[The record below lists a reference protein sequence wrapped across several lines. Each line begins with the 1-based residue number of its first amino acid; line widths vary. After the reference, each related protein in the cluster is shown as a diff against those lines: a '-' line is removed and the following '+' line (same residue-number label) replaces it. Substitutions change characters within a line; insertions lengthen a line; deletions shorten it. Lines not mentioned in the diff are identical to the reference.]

1 MSIGCKKI
9 ILFLIVLISTNFFQF
24 IPIYN
29 SGIIS
34 YSKNILIVLL
44 IGLFFYGSKRHQ
56 DYIYFRKEIILL
68 MVLPFLSSITSK
80 IYRGQSFIE
89 SFFATKATISWLLF
103 FVLIR
108 LKYTNKIVLSI
119 ILKIAI
125 IVAGI
130 FILQQIFYPSF
141 YFFNDIGNDMKSVE
155 IRNGFYRFRLFLII
169 PYVYIAF
176 YHYIDRYLMFKQKKT
191 LLLALL
197 FSIPIYLLMTRQI
210 WFCIFIPLLYYVFIY
225 GKQITFKRL
234 LLISSL
240 CVIIYLAYLN
250 LDILIGKDLME
261 RSADENSEDN
271 IRIIAMNFFGLEY
284 WQDWFNILL
293 GNGCPYL
300 GSKYGVFIEELK
312 HTNGLYMSD
321 IGVVGVFSQYGILY
335 LLVLFLLYIKT
346 FRYFKYLSKYL
357 KMLIIASLLNLPLA
371 CWVSDSS
378 IYMSIIYFL
387 INKEININKNKLLT
401 IR

>member
-1 MSIGCKKI
+1 MSIDCKKI
-9 ILFLIVLISTNFFQF
+9 ILFLIILISTNFFQF

-89 SFFATKATISWLLF
+89 SFLATKATISWLLF

-141 YFFNDIGNDMKSVE
+141 YYFNDVSNDIEDIEV
-155 IRNGFYRFRLFLII
+155 RNGFFRFRLFLII

-176 YHYIDRYLMFKQKKT
+176 YYYIDRYLQFKQKKN
-191 LLLALL
+191 LLRALL
-197 FSIPIYLLMTRQI
+197 FLIPIYLLLTRQI
-210 WFCIFIPLLYYVFIY
+210 WFCIFIPLLYYIFIY
-225 GKQITFKRL
+225 GKRFSFKRL
-234 LLISSL
+234 FMITCL
-240 CVIIYLAYLN
+240 CFIVYFIYSN
-250 LDILIGKDLME
+250 LDLLVGKDLIE
-261 RSADENSEDN
+261 RTANENSEDN

-284 WQDWFNILL
+284 WQDWFNVLL

-300 GSKYGVFIEELK
+300 GSKYGIYIENLK
-312 HTNGLYMSD
+312 YTSGLYMSD
-321 IGVVGVFSQYGILY
+321 IGIVGIFSQYGLFY
-335 LLVLFLLYIKT
+335 VLALLLLYIKT
-346 FRYFKYLSKYL
+346 IKYFRYLSKYL
-357 KMLIIASLLNLPLA
+357 KMLIFASLLNLPLA
-371 CWVSDSS
+371 CWFDTP

-387 INKEININKNKLLT
+387 INQEININKNKINAL
-401 IR
+401 

>member
-1 MSIGCKKI
+1 MSIDCKKI
-9 ILFLIVLISTNFFQF
+9 ILFLIILISTNFFQF

-80 IYRGQSFIE
+80 IYRGQFFIE
-89 SFFATKATISWLLF
+89 SFLATKATISWLLF

-141 YFFNDIGNDMKSVE
+141 YYFNDVSNDIEDIEV
-155 IRNGFYRFRLFLII
+155 RNGFFRFRLFLII

-176 YHYIDRYLMFKQKKT
+176 YYYIDRYLQFKQKKN
-191 LLLALL
+191 LLRALL
-197 FSIPIYLLMTRQI
+197 FLIPIYLLLTRQI
-210 WFCIFIPLLYYVFIY
+210 WFCIFIPLLYYIFIY
-225 GKQITFKRL
+225 GKRFSFKRL
-234 LLISSL
+234 FMITCL
-240 CVIIYLAYLN
+240 CFIVYFIYSN
-250 LDILIGKDLME
+250 LDLLVGKDLIE
-261 RSADENSEDN
+261 RTANENSEDN

-284 WQDWFNILL
+284 WQDWFNVLL

-300 GSKYGVFIEELK
+300 GSKYGIYIENLK
-312 HTNGLYMSD
+312 YTSGLYMSD
-321 IGVVGVFSQYGILY
+321 IGIVGIFSQYGLFY
-335 LLVLFLLYIKT
+335 VLALLLLYIKT
-346 FRYFKYLSKYL
+346 IKYFRYLSKYL
-357 KMLIIASLLNLPLA
+357 KMLIFASLLNLPLA
-371 CWVSDSS
+371 CWFDIP

-387 INKEININKNKLLT
+387 INQEININKNKINAL
-401 IR
+401 